1 MSFDTQYP
9 NRKDWRN
16 PERDKSNQEPTYRY
30 KHQKSHLIQ
39 TELLSEADTPDEWLF
54 GMSEELDVEYFV
66 EMLTNE

>member
-9 NRKDWRN
+9 NRKDWRR
-16 PERDKSNQEPTYRY
+16 PDQRKIDAEPTYRY
-30 KHQKSHLIQ
+30 KHQKARLIQ
-39 TELLSEADTPDEWLF
+39 TEYLSDAHDYDEWLF